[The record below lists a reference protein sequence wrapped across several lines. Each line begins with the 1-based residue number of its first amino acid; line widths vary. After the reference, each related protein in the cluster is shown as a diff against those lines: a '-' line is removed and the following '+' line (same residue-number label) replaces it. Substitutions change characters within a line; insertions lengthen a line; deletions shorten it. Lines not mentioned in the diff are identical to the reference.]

1 MLLKNQETKTK
12 NKIMKKIFKE
22 LVSDANEINEQTF
35 VGVVAF
41 FAMVFILIVDVITGI
56 WGKELIIKEFIFDGF
71 MIITLGVFGITT
83 AGRIM
88 SNKKNNQDEDNKDS
102 ESRD

>member
-1 MLLKNQETKTK
+1 MRKL
-12 NKIMKKIFKE
+12 FRE
-22 LVSDANEINEQTF
+22 LISDDNNINEQAF

-56 WGKELIIKEFIFDGF
+56 MSKELIIKEFIFDGF
-71 MIITLGVFGITT
+71 MLLTLGAFGITT

-88 SNKKNNQDEDNKDS
+88 SLKNKSKNNNDKTVE
-102 ESRD
+102 

>member
-1 MLLKNQETKTK
+1 
-12 NKIMKKIFKE
+12 MKKIFRE

-41 FAMVFILIVDVITGI
+41 FAMVFILIVDVVTGI
-56 WGKELIIKEFIFDGF
+56 WGKELVIKEFIFDGF
-71 MIITLGVFGITT
+71 MIITLGSFGITT

-88 SNKKNNQDEDNKDS
+88 SLKKKAEKKE
-102 ESRD
+102 ESSNEEEVFD

>member
-1 MLLKNQETKTK
+1 
-12 NKIMKKIFKE
+12 MKKFFRE
-22 LVSDANEINEQTF
+22 LVSDDNNINEQAF

-56 WGKELIIKEFIFDGF
+56 MSKELIIKEFIFDGF
-71 MIITLGVFGITT
+71 MLLTLGAFGITT

-88 SNKKNNQDEDNKDS
+88 TLKNRSKNNNDKTE
-102 ESRD
+102 E